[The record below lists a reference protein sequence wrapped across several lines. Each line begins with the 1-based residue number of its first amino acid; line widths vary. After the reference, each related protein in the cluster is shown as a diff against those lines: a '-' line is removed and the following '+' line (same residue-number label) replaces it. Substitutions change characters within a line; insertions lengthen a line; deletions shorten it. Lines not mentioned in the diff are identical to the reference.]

1 MLLEDKVKDIGSSM
15 VMCGANCLSVDNS
28 PNGKTPP
35 RCLYFRGD
43 FQDDLEKI
51 QKEIKSDIQQN
62 IENLVKKRD
71 AKKIDKL
78 KSLKNKDY
86 SSELIKA
93 LEKVKL
99 TQDNSKKLRG
109 DIIKDIKNWFLS
121 EKSHEFNYNG
131 VIIIGQNPGFNK
143 EKESEFYQS
152 DAYQGANGNERFTLQ
167 NDFFEK
173 HLLTKEPF
181 YININL
187 FLSKII
193 GSFNKPIIYT
203 EAVHCQSKSDAK
215 KIDIETY
222 ATCMNKHLFQILNE
236 QEIKNWL
243 LIIVHKDSS
252 DYIQIHA
259 PTLKKIVI
267 PHPSG
272 QHTHYKL
279 KKIIQNDLKLAE
291 IQNFLKEKKKTY
303 IKINP

>member
-1 MLLEDKVKDIGSSM
+1 M
-15 VMCGANCLSVDNS
+15 
-28 PNGKTPP
+28 
-35 RCLYFRGD
+35 
-43 FQDDLEKI
+43 DLEKI
-51 QKEIKSDIQQN
+51 QKEIEINIQKN

-71 AKKIDKL
+71 AKRINEL

-86 SSELIKA
+86 SIEHIKA

-99 TQDNSKKLRG
+99 TQDNSKKIRE

-121 EKSHEFNYNG
+121 EKPLEFNYDG

-143 EKESEFYQS
+143 EEESEFYQS
-152 DAYQGANGNERFTLQ
+152 NDYQGADGNKRFTLQ
-167 NDFFEK
+167 NTFFEK

-193 GSFNKPIIYT
+193 GSIKKPIIYT

-252 DYIQIHA
+252 DYIHIHT

-279 KKIIQNDLKLAE
+279 KKIIQNDSKLAE
-291 IQNFLKEKKKTY
+291 IQNLLEEKKKPY